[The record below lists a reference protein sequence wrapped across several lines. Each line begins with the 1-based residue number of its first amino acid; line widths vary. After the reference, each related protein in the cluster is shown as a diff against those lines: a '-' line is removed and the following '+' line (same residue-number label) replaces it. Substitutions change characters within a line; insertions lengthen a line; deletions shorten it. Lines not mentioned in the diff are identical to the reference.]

1 MEMMQNTT
9 LYISQIF
16 FHNYFSQDILCPE
29 KTKAAAD
36 LTFYVYDAHRA
47 GCLTKDKNI
56 FLRKCNDDACY
67 ESNTSADIDKYKD
80 GCYESNTSADT
91 DKCKDVCFSPEYSI
105 NVTPEVL
112 FMLQKTKSE
121 ERTFFTFSKEME
133 NALLEKYLDSR
144 VLRYSKKKIHKLYGL
159 KKKKK

>member
-1 MEMMQNTT
+1 M
-9 LYISQIF
+9 
-16 FHNYFSQDILCPE
+16 
-29 KTKAAAD
+29 
-36 LTFYVYDAHRA
+36 
-47 GCLTKDKNI
+47 
-56 FLRKCNDDACY
+56 
-67 ESNTSADIDKYKD
+67 DKYKD

-133 NALLEKYLDSR
+133 NALLEKYSDSR